1 MPNAEMLVLS
11 RRLVVMQGPEL
22 HLYARFSG
30 RCRSVHWT
38 LRADASRTSVRSL
51 DLDNMHAPFSTY
63 SMSFSGAQALQSWLV
78 GLGIG
83 QDGTSR
89 GAFGGEGVRS
99 IHLESSTLSRLDN
112 LPTPHFNNT
121 TTTRLQPTEINNLR
135 LP

>member
-1 MPNAEMLVLS
+1 
-11 RRLVVMQGPEL
+11 
-22 HLYARFSG
+22 
-30 RCRSVHWT
+30 
-38 LRADASRTSVRSL
+38 
-51 DLDNMHAPFSTY
+51 
-63 SMSFSGAQALQSWLV
+63 MSFSGAQALQSWLV